1 MKRLA
6 LIIIVF
12 VIIIYFQYQSIQKE
26 VNEFQILQFKNPD
39 KDMVEKI
46 LLEKKITI
54 FTDLDLLS
62 IKYKNNPVVMITPK
76 LYASLSQE
84 QHTSVLKEL
93 KKFFGYYY
101 LPMNTKSD
109 ISINY
114 EKSKTRTNLKRQT
127 HYRFCICQFLGLRR
141 IYLFPPNSRDNLYY
155 DKQSDSFDINFWEQ
169 NTEKYPLVKE
179 AKYIEILLYPGQA
192 IFIPNGWVFCYE
204 MEENGMS
211 VSFYSESIFSN
222 MFKI

>member
-6 LIIIVF
+6 LIIIIF
-12 VIIIYFQYQSIQKE
+12 VIIIYFQYQAIQKE
-26 VNEFQILQFKNPD
+26 VNDFQILQFKNPD

-46 LLEKKITI
+46 LFEKKITI

-62 IKYKNNPVVMITPK
+62 IKYMNNPVIMITPK
-76 LYASLSQE
+76 LYANLSQE

-93 KKFFGYYY
+93 KQFFGYYY

-114 EKSKTRTNLKRQT
+114 EKAKTKTNLKRQN

-141 IYLFPPNSRDNLYY
+141 VYLFPPNSRDNLYF
-155 DKQSDSFDINFWEQ
+155 DKTTESFDINFWEQ
-169 NTEKYPLVKE
+169 NTKKYPLLKE
-179 AKYIEILLYPGQA
+179 AKYIEILLHPGQA
-192 IFIPNGWVFCYE
+192 IFIPNGWIFCYE

-211 VSFYSESIFSN
+211 VSFFSESIFSN

>member
-1 MKRLA
+1 MKIYPINTGYFKLDGGAMFGVVPKSIWQKTNPADNNNMCDWALRSLLIEDGERLM
-6 LIIIVF
+6 LIDTGMGTK
-12 VIIIYFQYQSIQKE
+12 QS
-26 VNEFQILQFKNPD
+26 D
-39 KDMVEKI
+39 
-46 LLEKKITI
+46 
-54 FTDLDLLS
+54 
-62 IKYKNNPVVMITPK
+62 
-76 LYASLSQE
+76 
-84 QHTSVLKEL
+84 
-93 KKFFGYYY
+93 KFFGYYY

-127 HYRFCICQFLGLRR
+127 HYRFCICQLLGLRR

-169 NTEKYPLVKE
+169 NTDKYPLVKE